1 MPLDKLIQSILNE
14 AEQTAS
20 EIISEANE
28 NAKKILQEAELLTK
42 KNTEELK
49 KSLIEN
55 CEKESARTIS
65 QANLLLRNK
74 ILEVRQKWIDKVFSD
89 TLAALQKI
97 DKTSYEK
104 WVDDK
109 LLQLCTTGEETILF
123 LEKDLKIFNQ
133 DWLSKVNNNLKVKG
147 LQGNLKISFTN
158 SNFSGGFIIQTPK
171 FEVLVTFD
179 EILQRLRRE
188 VQYQINDILFN
199 KKSDVENK

>member
-20 EIISEANE
+20 KIISEANE
-28 NAKKILQEAELLTK
+28 NAKKILQEAELLAK
-42 KNTEELK
+42 KNAEELK

-89 TLAALQKI
+89 TLGALQKI

-123 LEKDLKIFNQ
+123 LEKDSKIFNQ
-133 DWLSKVNNNLKVKG
+133 DWLNKINNKLNAKG
-147 LQGNLKISFTN
+147 LQGNLKISFIN

-171 FEVLVTFD
+171 FEVFVTFD
-179 EILQRLRRE
+179 EILQHLRRE
-188 VQYQINDILFN
+188 VQDQINDILFN
-199 KKSDVENK
+199 VGSK